1 MAGQRVQLSAF
12 FSHSAQTIEQGEH
25 TLPFI
30 NEPNAQAV
38 HSVAEFSQSV
48 QLTEHGKQ
56 LLLVKYLPT

>member
-1 MAGQRVQLSAF
+1 MAGQLVQLSAL
-12 FSHSAQTIEQGEH
+12 SLHSAQTTEQGEH

-30 NEPNAQAV
+30 NEPNAQAL

-48 QLTEHGKQ
+48 QFTEHGKQ